1 MWDVTLPRLLLHLP
15 SCGMSAAASS
25 LALANML
32 DVTLPHLL
40 LHFPTALPQ
49 NSKNEDQNKSCQK
62 KSFGNDDVQ
71 NPLQILLKV
80 CFGARPHGI
89 SLPFCK

>member
-1 MWDVTLPRLLLHLP
+1 MWDVTLPHLLLHLP

-62 KSFGNDDVQ
+62 K
-71 NPLQILLKV
+71 KV
-80 CFGARPHGI
+80 LEMMTCRIP
-89 SLPFCK
+89 CKYY